1 MTIRVRSGFVPK
13 KWAGLAVAFLLL
25 LAARTISIAQ
35 SPAQAATDV
44 VEKGQF
50 RLHKSE
56 QAIGQET
63 YEITRKG
70 DSLEVKSKFLFT
82 DRGTPVP
89 LSATLR
95 AKPDLTPESFEIEGS
110 TSRTSQIHSA
120 VEIDPD
126 KARVREGKEWKDEPR
141 PEQFFTIAGYAP
153 VSMQMLLVRYWATH
167 GSPAK
172 LKTLPQGEVTIEL
185 RGRDE
190 IEVDGEKVA
199 LDRYSVTGVIWGRE
213 TLWFN
218 STKQLIAAITEDA
231 EFDHFEAVRE
241 DYEPALATFAAKA
254 AQDGMAELA
263 DLAKKFEGNKSGLLA
278 VVGAT
283 LIDGTGRD
291 AIPDSTVL
299 IDKGRIQ
306 QVGTRAQVKV
316 PKNATVIDA
325 HGKTLLPGLWDMHAH
340 YEQVEW
346 GPIYLAAG
354 VTTARDVGNEF
365 EYITAVRNALR
376 DGHGIGP
383 QLLLA
388 GIVDGDG
395 PMAIGVTRVN
405 SPEQARQW
413 VDRYHDAGFQQLK
426 IYSSMKLENLAAVAT
441 EAHRLGMTVTGHV
454 PIGINVFQAVEAGMD
469 QVNHV
474 QYIGDVM
481 RKQLPENSSRLQ
493 RLEAVADA
501 NLNSPEAQKTIEF
514 LKQHGTVVDPTLAL
528 MEMLFTVGPDRPVTS
543 FEPGADKA
551 PPELKEQLVSGG
563 PGGMMLP
570 LFRNVFAKYVQI
582 VGALHRA
589 GIPIIAGTDQSVPGH
604 SLHREIELYVQAGFT
619 PMEAIQAATIVP
631 ARVMKVDKKV
641 GTIEVGKRA
650 DLILTRANP
659 LENIRNIRRVEFVIA
674 NGTLYDCAQLWRSV
688 GFKP

>member
-1 MTIRVRSGFVPK
+1 MTTRLRSGFVPK
-13 KWAGLAVAFLLL
+13 RWAGLAVAFLLL

-35 SPAQAATDV
+35 SPALAATDI
-44 VEKGQF
+44 VEKGRF
-50 RLHKSE
+50 RLHKFE
-56 QAIGQET
+56 QAIGEET
-63 YEITRKG
+63 YEIIRKG
-70 DSLEVKSKFLFT
+70 DSLEVKSKFSFT

-110 TSRTSQIHSA
+110 TSRSSQIHSA
-120 VEIDPD
+120 VEIDAD

-153 VSMQMLLVRYWATH
+153 VSVQMLLVRYWATH

-172 LKTLPQGEVTIEL
+172 LKTLPQGEVAIEL

-190 IEVDGEKVA
+190 IEIGGKKIS
-199 LDRYSVTGVIWGRE
+199 LDRYSIAGVIWGRE
-213 TLWFN
+213 TLWFD

-241 DYEPALATFAAKA
+241 DYEPALATFVAKA

-263 DLAKKFEGNKSGLLA
+263 DLARKFEGNKSGLLA

-283 LIDGTGRD
+283 LIDGTGRG
-291 AIPDSTVL
+291 AIPDSVVV

-306 QVGTRAQVKV
+306 QVGTRTQVKI
-316 PKNATVIDA
+316 PKNATLIDA

-354 VTTARDVGNEF
+354 VTTTRDVGNEF

-405 SPEQARQW
+405 SPEQARLW
-413 VDRYHDAGFQQLK
+413 VGRYHDAGFQQIK

-454 PIGINVFQAVEAGMD
+454 PLGMNLIQAVEAGMD
-469 QVNHV
+469 QVNHI
-474 QYIGDVM
+474 QYIGDVV
-481 RKQLPENSSRLQ
+481 RKQLPENSNRLQ
-493 RLEAVADA
+493 RLEALANA

-543 FEPGADKA
+543 FEPGVEKA
-551 PPELKEQLVSGG
+551 PPELREQLVSGG

-570 LFRNVFAKYVQI
+570 VLRNVFAKYVQI

-631 ARVMKVDKKV
+631 ARVTKVDKEV
-641 GTIEVGKRA
+641 GTIEAGKRA

-659 LENIRNIRRVEFVIA
+659 LENIRNIRTVELVIA
-674 NGTLYDCAQLWRSV
+674 NGTLYDCAQLWHSV
-688 GFKP
+688 GFQP

>member
-1 MTIRVRSGFVPK
+1 MTTRLQRGFLPQ
-13 KWAGLAVAFLLL
+13 KWAGVAVAFIFLLT
-25 LAARTISIAQ
+25 APTISIAEN
-35 SPAQAATDV
+35 PAQAAPDIL
-44 VEKGQF
+44 ESGQF
-50 RLHKSE
+50 RLHKFE
-56 QAIGQET
+56 QAIGEES

-70 DSLEVKSKFLFT
+70 DSLELKSRFSFT
-82 DRGTPVP
+82 DRGTHVP

-95 AKPDLTPESFEIEGS
+95 TKPDLTPQSFQIEGS
-110 TSRTSQIHSA
+110 TSRSSQINLA

-126 KARVREGKEWKDEPR
+126 KARVREGKEWRDEPR
-141 PEQFFTIAGYAP
+141 PGQFFAISGYAP
-153 VSMQMLLVRYWATH
+153 VSMQQQLVRYWTTH

-172 LKTLPQGEVTIEL
+172 LKTLPQGEVSIEL

-190 IEVDGEKVA
+190 IAVNGKTLA
-199 LDRYSVTGVIWGRE
+199 LDRYSVAGLIWGRE
-213 TLWFN
+213 TLWFD

-231 EFDHFEAVRE
+231 EFDHFEAIRE
-241 DYEPALATFAAKA
+241 GYEPALAVFVAKA
-254 AQDGMAELA
+254 AQDGMAVLA
-263 DLAKKFEGNKSGLLA
+263 GLAKNFQGNKSGLLA

-283 LIDGTGRD
+283 LIDGTGGD
-291 AIPDSTVL
+291 AIPDATVL
-299 IDKGRIQ
+299 IDKGRIK
-306 QVGTRAQVKV
+306 QVGTRAQVDV
-316 PKNATVIDA
+316 PANATVIDA

-395 PMAIGVTRVN
+395 PFSLGIARVN
-405 SPEQARQW
+405 SPEQAREW
-413 VDRYHDAGFQQLK
+413 VDRYHAAGFQQIK
-426 IYSSMKLENLAAVAT
+426 IYSSMKLENVAAVAA
-441 EAHRLGMTVTGHV
+441 EAHRLGMTVTGHI
-454 PIGINVFQAVEAGMD
+454 PIDMNVFQGVEAGMD

-474 QYIGDVM
+474 QYIGDVV

-493 RLEAVADA
+493 RSETLADA
-501 NLNSPEAQKTIEF
+501 NLNSPEARKAIDF

-528 MEMLFTVGPDRPVTS
+528 MEMLFTVGPDRPAAS
-543 FEPGADKA
+543 FEPGIDKA
-551 PPELKEQLVSGG
+551 PPELREQLVSVG
-563 PGGMMLP
+563 PGVNMLP
-570 LFRNVFAKYVQI
+570 LYRKVFAKYVQI
-582 VGALHRA
+582 VGAMHRA
-589 GIPIIAGTDQSVPGH
+589 GIPIVAGTDQTVPGH
-604 SLHREIELYVQAGFT
+604 SLQREIELYVQAGFT

-631 ARVMKVDKKV
+631 ARVMRVDKEV

-659 LENIRNIRRVEFVIA
+659 LEDIRNIRTVEFVIA